1 MSKSQISTHIIIVG
15 SICSRRSFKIA
26 ISVSEKKA
34 NRMARFWDG
43 INWHRFPASVQLPS
57 FTPSENLALENEYL
71 CHARELRKPFFSFF
85 FLMRM
90 NKERAGICSVLMNPK
105 PNMTSL
111 DLFMHFSWKRP
122 FWYIP
127 LELKMPI
134 FQFQR
139 SSSLLSILYDLA
151 FVCCPLMLPD
161 YASYIP
167 LTVYCFSG

>member
-1 MSKSQISTHIIIVG
+1 MHHYCWKHLLQEKFQNCHFCILEECEQDGQILRWYKLAEVPYFSAVIL
-15 SICSRRSFKIA
+15 FY
-26 ISVSEKKA
+26 
-34 NRMARFWDG
+34 
-43 INWHRFPASVQLPS
+43 INWKSGPGEWIFMPCQRGLKTLF
-57 FTPSENLALENEYL
+57 
-71 CHARELRKPFFSFF
+71 K
-85 FLMRM
+85 MRM

-105 PNMTSL
+105 PNMTSPWP
-111 DLFMHFSWKRP
+111 FMHLSWKRP

-139 SSSLLSILYDLA
+139 SISLLSILYDLA

-167 LTVYCFSG
+167 LTVYCFPG